1 MNKKNIEIIYRNAN
15 QMKYL
20 IDELLSFSKIE
31 MNQEKINV
39 RKGNIMLF
47 LKELSNIFEIVA
59 RDREIDFIVK
69 LDDTDEEVWFSP
81 SKLERIMY
89 NLLSNAFK
97 YTAPGDY
104 VQLTASL
111 QEEDQQTFVHI
122 SVKDSGR
129 GIPDGV
135 KDRIFEPYYQVSPK
149 DHREG
154 FGLGLSLT
162 KSLIQLHRGRIE
174 IESKWERDR
183 TSSLFLTYRS
193 RLMKLLKDG
202 RTALR
207 WPKYRSIICASKK
220 RWKYFPIN

>member
-1 MNKKNIEIIYRNAN
+1 
-15 QMKYL
+15 
-20 IDELLSFSKIE
+20 
-31 MNQEKINV
+31 
-39 RKGNIMLF
+39 

-129 GIPDGV
+129 GIPDGG
-135 KDRIFEPYYQVSPK
+135 KDRIFEPYYQVSQ
-149 DHREG
+149 RG
-154 FGLGLSLT
+154 F
-162 KSLIQLHRGRIE
+162 RIRAFAHQ
-174 IESKWERDR
+174 IAYPAASRTDR
-183 TSSLFLTYRS
+183 NR
-193 RLMKLLKDG
+193 K
-202 RTALR
+202 
-207 WPKYRSIICASKK
+207 
-220 RWKYFPIN
+220 